1 MANLDN
7 RVLIDS
13 YKIPLVFMVL
23 HAFLAAMW
31 NAAGVW
37 LISQGQSPLGPT
49 ASLTGVAVLA
59 VFIVIYIFTLKKG
72 YEKSFLL
79 MAFIGALVGLMTIYG
94 ALTKDHSFWP
104 SEFWRIAGIAINSLA
119 VIGFVLTLKVFFQ
132 RKNH

>member
-1 MANLDN
+1 
-7 RVLIDS
+7 
-13 YKIPLVFMVL
+13 MVL
-23 HAFLAAMW
+23 HAFLAAVW
-31 NAAGVW
+31 NVAGVW
-37 LISQGQSPLGPT
+37 LISQGKSPLGPT

-59 VFIVIYIFTLKKG
+59 ILIMIYIFTLKKG

-79 MAFIGALVGLMTIYG
+79 MVSLGALVGLMTIYG